1 MASAYLS
8 KTSGTTTNNKI
19 GTFSAWIKFSKKT
32 ETSSYEPHI
41 FDSYYSSDNRSGL
54 KFEAQKL
61 LFYSRVGAS
70 TQVNVSTNRLFRDVS
85 AWYHVVVAI
94 DMTQATS
101 TNRLKMYVNGVQETS
116 MSATTYGSQND
127 TIHHFLGSVNL
138 AVGRYGGNTSANH
151 MFDGQLTHV
160 HYIDGTAYAAS
171 DFGETDT
178 TTGIWKPKTAP
189 SVTYGN
195 NGYFLK
201 MDNAA
206 NMGLDSGGGSN
217 NMTTSGTIIQQ
228 KDTPSNVF
236 ATLNPLSGADTM
248 AVNTT
253 FSNVNNTVVCSGS
266 VYNAFGSTLG
276 VSKGKYYAE
285 FKTNSAPGDGMI
297 GIFAKLGASGNYL
310 GSQTHQYCWYNASG
324 GNIRSNSS
332 NIVTSVGT
340 YTTNDI
346 IGIALDCD
354 NNKLYI
360 HKNGT
365 YISNGSGTGDPTNG
379 TNGIS
384 ITDPDDTD
392 LGFYFMSAMDWGGST
407 RGNWSANFGNGFFGT
422 TAVSSAQNPSDGI
435 GIFEYSVPS
444 GYKALCTKSINA
456 QEYS

>member
-19 GTFSAWIKFSKKT
+19 GTFSAWIKFAKKT

-41 FDSYYSSDNRSGL
+41 FDSYASSDNRSGL

-138 AVGRYGGNTSANH
+138 AVGRYGGNTSVNH
-151 MFDGQLTHV
+151 MFDGQLAHV

-171 DFGETDT
+171 DFGQTDT
-178 TTGIWKPKTAP
+178 TTGIWTPKTSP

-217 NMTTSGTIIQQ
+217 NMTTSGTIIQT
-228 KDTPSNVF
+228 KGTPSNVY
-236 ATLNPLSGADTM
+236 ATWNSLIYNKSTFTNT
-248 AVNTT
+248 NTT
-253 FSNVNNTVVCSGS
+253 SASGS
-266 VYNAFGSTLG
+266 SGELNATSTLG
-276 VSKGKYYAE
+276 MAGGKWYME
-285 FKTNSAPGDGMI
+285 FKRV
-297 GIFAKLGASGNYL
+297 SGNYPIFGIIDDL
-310 GSQTHQYCWYNASG
+310 GMSTHTSE
-324 GNIRSNSS
+324 
-332 NIVTSVGT
+332 TSVGLGKT
-340 YTTNDI
+340 GTTKSIALRLNDGKTRVNNVVTTQGGAISNGDIVGVAVDKTTNKI
-346 IGIALDCD
+346 
-354 NNKLYI
+354 YFS
-360 HKNGT
+360 KNGQW
-365 YISNGSGTGDPTNG
+365 SNGSGAWDSTTFNAAVGATDVSSILTGDIWFFACG
-379 TNGIS
+379 T
-384 ITDPDDTD
+384 DT
-392 LGFYFMSAMDWGGST
+392 GEANNTF
-407 RGNWSANFGNGFFGT
+407 SANFGNGYFGT
-422 TAVSSAQNPSDGI
+422 TAITSAGSNGNGSL
-435 GIFEYSVPS
+435 FEYDVPS
-444 GYKALCTKSINA
+444 GFYALNTKNIGTQS
-456 QEYS
+456 